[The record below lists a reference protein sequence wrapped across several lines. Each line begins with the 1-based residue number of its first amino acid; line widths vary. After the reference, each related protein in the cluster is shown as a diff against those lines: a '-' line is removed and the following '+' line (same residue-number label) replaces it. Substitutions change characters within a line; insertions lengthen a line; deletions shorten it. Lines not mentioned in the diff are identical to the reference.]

1 MASRHLDRAG
11 RLVRIGTP
19 FFTTKAKGMGLGMAI
34 SRRIVEAHGGS
45 ITMESNEGGGTRV
58 TVTVP
63 INARLREVKAYE

>member
-1 MASRHLDRAG
+1 
-11 RLVRIGTP
+11 
-19 FFTTKAKGMGLGMAI
+19 MGLGMAI